1 MTTEEQHKW
10 EEEQLNTV
18 VDFNDCCIDPAP
30 FQLVERTTIYK
41 VHLFFSMLSLS
52 RAYVTS
58 VGRLIGLVDL
68 ADVSFFISDFL
79 FINIDHFKNNSF
91 LKNIL

>member
-1 MTTEEQHKW
+1 MTAEEQQKW

-18 VDFNDCCIDPAP
+18 VDFNECCIDPAP

-41 VHLFFSMLSLS
+41 VHLLFSLLSLS

-58 VGRLIGLVDL
+58 VGRLVGLVDL
-68 ADVSFFISDFL
+68 ADVSLTISFFNSDFFH
-79 FINIDHFKNNSF
+79 FILIIRFKQ
-91 LKNIL
+91 K

>member
-1 MTTEEQHKW
+1 MTAEEQRKW

-18 VDFNDCCIDPAP
+18 VDFNECCIDPAP

-41 VHLFFSMLSLS
+41 VHLLFSMLSLS

-58 VGRLIGLVDL
+58 VGRLVGLVDL
-68 ADVSFFISDFL
+68 ADVSNNQMINLLDFFIIFHKL
-79 FINIDHFKNNSF
+79 
-91 LKNIL
+91 